1 LDEIATK
8 PHTALTAKA
17 PEDPGA
23 ARRTRP
29 RFIDSYGLV
38 LVLLITSYFVS
49 AMAGDY
55 SFGRALTLVVLA
67 ATTSL
72 ALRASHVG
80 RRVSRVAL
88 ALIVLA
94 AVAGVTTG
102 LLGSEESDRLVSVTL
117 TAILV
122 VVAPLA
128 IGRHLVS
135 HRVVDVNTFYGAV
148 CIYLLIAMFFA
159 SVFALLAAVGDASF
173 FAQDIETVG
182 TVDYLYF
189 SLTTI
194 TTVGYGD
201 LTAQGNVG
209 RILAVLEAVLGQLY
223 MITVVA
229 LVVQNLGQERNARRK
244 IN

>member
-1 LDEIATK
+1 MDEVE
-8 PHTALTAKA
+8 TAPQDAVTAKA

-23 ARRTRP
+23 ARRKQP
-29 RFIDSYGLV
+29 RFTDSYGLV
-38 LVLLITSYFVS
+38 LVMLITSYFVS
-49 AMAGDY
+49 ATAGNY
-55 SFGRALTLVVLA
+55 PVGRALTLVVLA
-67 ATTSL
+67 ATTGL

-80 RRVSRVAL
+80 RRASRVAL

-102 LLGSEESDRLVSVTL
+102 LLGSEEAGKLVSVTL
-117 TAILV
+117 NAILV

-159 SVFALLAAVGDASF
+159 SAFAFLAAVGGKAF

-223 MITVVA
+223 LITVVS
-229 LVVQNLGQERNARRK
+229 LVVQNLGQARRK
-244 IN
+244 RDKIG